1 MQTQTQKFVGPKKVD
16 HVVIDD
22 LKTFGNNDVVV
33 VHYEGGA
40 TELMPKRT
48 FELVA
53 TEESSDYT
61 TIRTKKFGELKKDIY
76 PIFGQY
82 VSKLG
87 LEQSIKDEAKTKM
100 LQDSLAAISEIDI
113 KDEEMEPLF
122 NQIQVE
128 FQGIGNAVLYELCN
142 ATGRAVNLLW
152 TGKDELFVP
161 GGNAI
166 ASTTFLE
173 AKKIVEKFKNVESK
187 TTAE

>member
-1 MQTQTQKFVGPKKVD
+1 MQTQKFVGPKKVEQ
-16 HVVIDD
+16 VVIDE
-22 LKTFGNNDVVV
+22 LKTFGKNDVVI
-33 VHYEGGA
+33 VHYEGGT

-53 TEESSDYT
+53 TEEPSDYT
-61 TIRTKKFGELKKDIY
+61 AVRSKKFGELKRELY
-76 PIFGQY
+76 PVFGEY

-87 LEQSIKDEAKTKM
+87 LEQSVKDEAKTKM
-100 LQDSLAAISEIDI
+100 LQDSLSAISEIDI

-166 ASTTFLE
+166 SSTTFLE
-173 AKKIVEKFKNVESK
+173 AKKITEKFINVEQK
-187 TTAE
+187 TTTE